1 MYNEDKINDSLEF
14 VEQIKMYDTIDPVNV
29 SKKYNDG
36 YVDNESITHQKK
48 MKRDINSIA
57 PDDYTEKSES
67 TFKVIAGDVLYVV
80 VCVLISIVIAL
91 LTTKYIAHHTIV
103 DGNSMNDTLYDKDC
117 LILSKL
123 SYMIHKPER
132 FDIVVFEYSENVNYI
147 KRVIGLPGEVVQIID
162 GYVYING
169 QKLTDDVY
177 GKEIITN
184 PGVASEPVI
193 VGENQYFVLGDNRN
207 SSSDSRKTDV
217 GLIDFSKIDG
227 KVVFRLYP
235 FDMIEVID

>member
-29 SKKYNDG
+29 SKSYNDG
-36 YVDNESITHQKK
+36 YVDKNTYSYTKK
-48 MKRDINSIA
+48 TVCDINYIV
-57 PDDYTEKSES
+57 PDEYTQKSES
-67 TFKVIAGDVLYVV
+67 TFKLIAGDVLYVV
-80 VCVLISIVIAL
+80 VCVLVSIIIAL

-117 LILSKL
+117 LILSKF
-123 SYMIHKPER
+123 SYVFHKPER

-162 GYVYING
+162 GYVYINDR
-169 QKLTDDVY
+169 KLTEDIY
-177 GKEIITN
+177 GKEIIKN
-184 PGVASEPVI
+184 PGIASEPVT
-193 VGENQYFVLGDNRN
+193 VGDNQYFVLGDNRN

-217 GLIDFSKIDG
+217 GMIDFDEIEG
-227 KVVFRLYP
+227 KAVLRIYP
-235 FDMIEVID
+235 FDMIEFID